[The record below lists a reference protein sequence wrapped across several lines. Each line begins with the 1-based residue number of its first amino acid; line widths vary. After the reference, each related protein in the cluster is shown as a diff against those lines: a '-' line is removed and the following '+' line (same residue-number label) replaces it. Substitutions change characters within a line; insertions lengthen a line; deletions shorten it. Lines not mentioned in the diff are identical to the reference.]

1 MLTFKNEISEDF
13 LGDVIRDSGRLAR
26 METGDNYYNHPRG
39 QLAFS
44 VWMKAHALGIT
55 TMLDCQVQHF
65 AYSYAMYLHADD
77 GDLDVWGID
86 PNNRAEAFPYYQA
99 AA

>member
-1 MLTFKNEISEDF
+1 MLTFKNEISEKF
-13 LGDVIRDSGRLAR
+13 LGDVIRDSGRLAQ
-26 METGDNYYNHPRG
+26 METGDNYYSRVRG
-39 QLAFS
+39 ELAFF

-55 TMLDCQVQHF
+55 AMLDCQVQHH
-65 AYSYAMYLHADD
+65 AHDYLMSLDADD
-77 GDLDVWGID
+77 ADLDVWGID

>member
-1 MLTFKNEISEDF
+1 MLTFKNEISEEF

-26 METGDNYYNHPRG
+26 METVENYFDHPRN
-39 QLAFS
+39 QLAFF

-55 TMLDCQVQHF
+55 TMLDCQVQHH
-65 AYSYAMYLHADD
+65 AHDYLMSLDADD
-77 GDLDVWGID
+77 ADLDVWGID